1 MHHVKLV
8 LVVLFSLFIIIVA
21 VQNHTAF
28 STAVTFRIDLLFFKA
43 ETSPMS
49 IYFVAVLSFLLGVL
63 LTGLL
68 GIAERFRLKREI
80 NSLKKA
86 TREKDA
92 ELNSLRNLPVTA
104 ENINAEQTLP
114 QSGTL

>member
-21 VQNHTAF
+21 VQNHAAF
-28 STAVTFRIDLLFFKA
+28 STAVTFKIDLLFFKV

-49 IYFVAVLSFLLGVL
+49 IYFVSVISFLLGVL

-80 NSLKKA
+80 SSLKKA
-86 TREKDA
+86 AREKDA
-92 ELNSLRNLPVTA
+92 ELNSLRNLPVTT
-104 ENINAEQTLP
+104 ENINAEQALN
-114 QSGTL
+114 QSGSV